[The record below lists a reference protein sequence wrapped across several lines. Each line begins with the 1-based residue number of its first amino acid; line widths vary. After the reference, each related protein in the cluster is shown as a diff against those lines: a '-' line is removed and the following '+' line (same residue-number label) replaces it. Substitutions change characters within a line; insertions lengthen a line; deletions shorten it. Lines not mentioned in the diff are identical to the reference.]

1 MNGPALY
8 HTVKVWAWLDWYTRV
23 KLVLRKMLSLA
34 FDAFSEAM
42 ELLEIA
48 EKRLRRLAMM
58 RLGVGRWGCFF
69 LWLGSG
75 GISIGCTGFHF
86 INTIKYEIC
95 MNFLNESFVDI
106 DKLL

>member
-8 HTVKVWAWLDWYTRV
+8 HIVKVWAWLDWYTRV

-58 RLGVGRWGCFF
+58 RLGVGRWRCFC

-75 GISIGCTGFHF
+75 GYLLGVRDF
-86 INTIKYEIC
+86 ILST
-95 MNFLNESFVDI
+95 L
-106 DKLL
+106 

>member
-8 HTVKVWAWLDWYTRV
+8 HIVKVWAWLDWYTRA

-58 RLGVGRWGCFF
+58 RLGVGRCFF
-69 LWLGSG
+69 FFVAGVWGDIYWVY
-75 GISIGCTGFHF
+75 GISFYQHYRI
-86 INTIKYEIC
+86 
-95 MNFLNESFVDI
+95 
-106 DKLL
+106 

>member
-8 HTVKVWAWLDWYTRV
+8 HIVKVWAWLDWYTRA

-58 RLGVGRWGCFF
+58 RLGVGRCFF
-69 LWLGSG
+69 FFCGWGLGG
-75 GISIGCTGFHF
+75 YLLGVRDF
-86 INTIKYEIC
+86 ILST
-95 MNFLNESFVDI
+95 L
-106 DKLL
+106 